1 MALGVE
7 VEGVAVRDKARRN
20 QKANKIQA
28 TTRPAPNFL
37 RSLLLSGWQ
46 QRPFYFLTTVPSS
59 ALYLEAG
66 QGLFYWGGG
75 GATPTACKSFKARD
89 RTCATAVTQA
99 TAVTVPDP

>member
-75 GATPTACKSFKARD
+75 
-89 RTCATAVTQA
+89 
-99 TAVTVPDP
+99 VPHLQHAKVSRLGIEPVLQQ